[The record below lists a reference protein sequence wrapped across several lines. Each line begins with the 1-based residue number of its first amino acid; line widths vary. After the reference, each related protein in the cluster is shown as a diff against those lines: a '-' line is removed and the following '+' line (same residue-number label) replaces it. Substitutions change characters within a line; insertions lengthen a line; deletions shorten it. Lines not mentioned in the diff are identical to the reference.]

1 MDKGAH
7 FNCCDF
13 QVHTPRDRQWEGQN
27 AISEAERLQY
37 AQEFIAA
44 VRAKGLN
51 AVAITDHHDMAFVP
65 YIRRAA
71 MEERDGAGNPIPIEN
86 RIVVFPGMELTLAI
100 PCQALLIFD
109 ADFPNDLIS
118 LALTALAITP
128 SGSAEQYCAEVRRL
142 DEITTFDKLYEQLDR
157 HEYLRGRYIVI
168 PNVSEGGA
176 STLLRSGHA
185 SHYKSMP
192 CVAGY
197 LDGSVSQLG
206 AGNIGIL
213 SGRNGDYGHKAL
225 GLFQTSDNRRRD
237 YRDLGQHVSWIK
249 WAEPTAEAL
258 RQACLAR
265 ESRISQ
271 TRPLLPSVVIASI
284 NVSNSA
290 FLGPIFL
297 EFNPQYNAI
306 IGGRGTGKS
315 TILEYL
321 RWALCDE
328 PRPDDDLPEYQNK
341 REKLVKQTLTD
352 IKGNIQVDFIVNG
365 VAHSVRR
372 NAGSNE
378 LLLKIGSGN
387 FEPCKPADI
396 RNLLPI
402 QAYSQKQL
410 SNVGVRAEELNRF
423 IHSPIRQELTEMR
436 SNTEEVVS
444 ETRTAYLAVQRYRQL
459 QTDVANDEKLVQS
472 LNEQITAARK
482 ELTGIGEQEQ
492 AVLAKKPSYER
503 ESETIDVWKNELA
516 NARTAIETLKEG
528 LTSTAIADADL
539 EGLPNKDLVS
549 RMSKEVAAL
558 FEKLSRSTDQ
568 LVLEINSI
576 DDPANP
582 LATVQ
587 KELEAAHTQ
596 FDISYE
602 AAKSKSTTHA
612 SKLEAFNTL
621 EQQLKSARTRL
632 TNKKNEIAGLG
643 NPETDFSALREQWH
657 RLQGN
662 QYTLLQQQCQNLT
675 TLSENQIRATLK
687 KASSVSEIA
696 AKLKSFLTGSNI
708 RGNKVETL
716 LEMVTAAADPAIQ
729 WENALKELEALM
741 LAASR
746 ASNSFAAPTT
756 PLISGAGFSA
766 PDIEKLARKLTPEAW
781 LELALTPLK
790 DTPVFEYR
798 VRESEYIAFSD
809 ASAGQQ
815 ATALLWVLLNQ
826 PGPPLVIDQPEDD
839 LDNKVMPQT
848 AEKLWRAKQRRQII
862 FSSHNANL
870 VVNGDADLL
879 ICCDYRVAGEQS
891 GGVIKLQ
898 GAIDIA
904 DIRHEIA
911 AVMEGGKE
919 AFRLR
924 KDKYGF

>member
-7 FNCCDF
+7 FHCCDF
-13 QVHTPRDRQWEGQN
+13 QVHTPRDRQWDGQP
-27 AISEAERLQY
+27 AVSDAERLQY
-37 AQEFIAA
+37 AQEFITG
-44 VRAKGLN
+44 VRAKGLD
-51 AVAITDHHDMAFVP
+51 AVAITDHHDVAFVP

-71 MEERDGAGNPIPIEN
+71 AEERDAAGNPIPAER

-109 ADFPNDLIS
+109 ADFPNDLFS

-128 SGSAEQYCAEVRRL
+128 SAAAEQYCGEVRRL
-142 DEITTFDKLYEQLDR
+142 DEVTTFDKLCEQLDR

-168 PNVSEGGA
+168 PNVSEGGT

-197 LDGSVSQLG
+197 LDGAISQLG
-206 AGNIGIL
+206 AGNTAIL
-213 SGRNGDYGHKAL
+213 SGRNSDYGNKAL

-237 YRDLGQHVSWIK
+237 FRDLGQHVSWIK

-271 TRPLLPSVVIASI
+271 AQPLLPSVVIASI

-341 REKLVKQTLTD
+341 RDKLVRQTLTD
-352 IKGNIQVDFIVNG
+352 LKGNIQVDFIVNG
-365 VAHSVRR
+365 VPHSVRR
-372 NAGSNE
+372 NSANNE
-378 LLLKIGSGN
+378 LLLKIGTGN
-387 FEPCKPADI
+387 FEPCKVSDV
-396 RNLLPI
+396 RSLLPI

-410 SNVGVRAEELNRF
+410 SNVGVRLEELNRF
-423 IHSPIRQELTEMR
+423 IHSPIRQELAEMR
-436 SNTEEVVS
+436 SDMEEVVS
-444 ETRTAYLAVQRYRQL
+444 ETRTAYLALQRFRQL

-472 LNEQITAARK
+472 LSEQITAARK

-492 AVLAKKPSYER
+492 VVLAKKPAYER
-503 ESETIDVWKNELA
+503 ESEIIEVWKNELS
-516 NARTAIETLKEG
+516 NARNVVATLKEG
-528 LTSTAIADADL
+528 LKSTVVADGGL
-539 EGLPNKDLVS
+539 EGLPNRELVS
-549 RMSKEVAAL
+549 RLSKEVGGL
-558 FEKLSRSTDQ
+558 FEKLSRSADQ
-568 LVLEINSI
+568 FAADINAV
-576 DDPANP
+576 DDAASP

-587 KELEAAHTQ
+587 RELQTAHSQ
-596 FDISYE
+596 YDVAYE
-602 AAKSKSTTHA
+602 AAKAKSTTHA
-612 SKLEAFNTL
+612 SKLEAFNAL
-621 EQQLKSARTRL
+621 EQQLKNARTRL
-632 TNKKNEIAGLG
+632 TSKKNEIASFGK
-643 NPETDFSALREQWH
+643 PETEFSALREKWH
-657 RLQGN
+657 NLQSN
-662 QYTLLQQQCQNLT
+662 QYSLLHQQCQNLT
-675 TLSENQIRATLK
+675 SLSENQIRATLK
-687 KASSVSEIA
+687 KASSVNDIA
-696 AKLKSFLTGSNI
+696 TKLKSILAGSNI
-708 RGNKVETL
+708 RGNKIEAL
-716 LEMVTAAADPAIQ
+716 LEMVTDAADPAIQ
-729 WENALKELEALM
+729 WENALKEFELLM

-746 ASNSFAAPTT
+746 ATNGFVAPAT
-756 PLISGAGFSA
+756 PLISGAGFTA
-766 PDIEKLARKLTPEAW
+766 QDIEKLARKATPEAW

-790 DTPVFEYR
+790 DTPIFEYR
-798 VRESEYIAFSD
+798 VRESEYIAFAD

-848 AEKLWRAKQRRQII
+848 AEKLWQAKQRRQII

-891 GGVIKLQ
+891 GGNVKLK

-904 DIRHEIA
+904 EIRHEIA

>member
-13 QVHTPRDRQWEGQN
+13 QVHTPRDRQWQGQP
-27 AISEAERLQY
+27 ATTETERLQY

-44 VRAKGLN
+44 ARAKGLN
-51 AVAITDHHDMAFVP
+51 ALAITDHHDMAFIQ

-71 MEERDGAGNPIPIEN
+71 ADERDAAGNPVSAQS

-109 ADFPNDLIS
+109 ADFPEDLFS
-118 LALTALAITP
+118 LALTALAMTP
-128 SGSAEQYCAEVRRL
+128 TESAEQYCAEVRRL
-142 DEITTFDKLYEQLDR
+142 DEVTTFDKLYEQLDR

-168 PNVSEGGA
+168 PNVSEGGT

-185 SHYKSMP
+185 SHYKSMS

-197 LDGSVSQLG
+197 LDGSISQLG
-206 AGNIGIL
+206 AGNTGIL
-213 SGRNGDYGHKAL
+213 SGRNGDYGQKAL

-237 YRDLGQHVSWIK
+237 YLDLGQHVSWIK

-271 TRPLLPSVVIASI
+271 TQPLLPSVVIASI

-341 REKLVKQTLTD
+341 RDKLVKQTLTD
-352 IKGNIQVDFIVNG
+352 LKGNIQVDFILNG
-365 VAHSVRR
+365 VTHTVRR
-372 NAGSNE
+372 NAGTNE
-378 LLLKIGSGN
+378 LLLKIGAGN
-387 FEPCKPADI
+387 FESCKPADV
-396 RNLLPI
+396 RSLLPI

-410 SNVGVRAEELNRF
+410 SNVGVRIEELNRF
-423 IHSPIRQELTEMR
+423 IHSPIRQELAEMR
-436 SNTEEVVS
+436 STMEEVVS

-459 QTDVANDEKLVQS
+459 QTDVANDEKLMLS
-472 LNEQITAARK
+472 LNEQITVARRD
-482 ELTGIGEQEQ
+482 LTGIGEQEQ
-492 AVLAKKPSYER
+492 AVLAKKPGYER
-503 ESETIDVWKNELA
+503 EAEIIDAWKNELE
-516 NARTAIETLKEG
+516 NARTAIESLKES
-528 LTSTAIADADL
+528 LTSTTVADASL
-539 EGLPNKDLVS
+539 EGLPNKELVS
-549 RMSKEVAAL
+549 KMSKEVGGL
-558 FEKLSRSTDQ
+558 FEKFSHSADQ
-568 LVLEINSI
+568 LVADINGV
-576 DDPANP
+576 DDPASP
-582 LATVQ
+582 WALTQ
-587 KELEAAHTQ
+587 KELETAHTQ
-596 FDISYE
+596 FDASYE
-602 AAKSKSTTHA
+602 AAKAKSTIHA

-632 TNKKNEIAGLG
+632 INKKNEITSLG
-643 NPETDFSALREQWH
+643 NPETVSSSLRDKWH
-657 RLQGN
+657 TLKGN
-662 QYTLLQQQCQNLT
+662 QYALLHQQCQNLT
-675 TLSENQIRATLK
+675 NLSENQIRATLK
-687 KASSVSEIA
+687 KASLVTEIVL
-696 AKLKSFLTGSNI
+696 KLKSYLTGTNI

-716 LEMVTAAADPAIQ
+716 LEMVTAAADPTIQ

-746 ASNSFAAPTT
+746 ASNGFVAPIT
-756 PLISGAGFSA
+756 PLISGAGFTGQ
-766 PDIEKLARKLTPEAW
+766 DVEKLARKLTPEAW
-781 LELALTPLK
+781 LELALTPLE

-798 VRESEYIAFSD
+798 VRESEYIAFAD

-848 AEKLWRAKQRRQII
+848 AEKLWRAKQCRQII